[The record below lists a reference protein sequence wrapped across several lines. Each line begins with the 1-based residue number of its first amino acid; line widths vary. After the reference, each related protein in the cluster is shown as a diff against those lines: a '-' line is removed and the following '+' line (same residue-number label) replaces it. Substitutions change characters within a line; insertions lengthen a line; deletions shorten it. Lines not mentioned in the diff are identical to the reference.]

1 MGVRASLFVFGFR
14 LVSGHPTS
22 VLFPTQWAHKTT
34 KTLSTTRT
42 NIRLFLGESLV
53 LQATV
58 LLKATVTKTS
68 KASLAYIQK
77 VLGASIVHWS
87 PLLLNMLS
95 FQSRDFLLKPDLLR
109 AISDLG
115 FEHPSEIV
123 SSLTNAI
130 ITPAVSDP
138 QGLNGGVVT
147 PNREAQV
154 SKASERRDLGEG
166 RSASHDNQWWTLFK
180 GYRPVNSET
189 PSWGGSGRALK
200 RATLSKINRP
210 NILLFWLVSTSF
222 NVIFSPQP
230 VIQLDLWQIAS
241 LSANLPALGSDIN
254 NGVTLSYHIF
264 SPSEHRVFCASFFS
278 VMAKQ
283 RKVSTYQQLIG
294 I

>member
-77 VLGASIVHWS
+77 VLGACIVHWS

-130 ITPAVSDP
+130 ITPAVSEP

-166 RSASHDNQWWTLFK
+166 KSASHDNQWWTLFTLARFPP
-180 GYRPVNSET
+180 GRVSADVYPQMRIHRHIYIDMSFLTWQGDDVHT
-189 PSWGGSGRALK
+189 PISITFLSLNYLSIITFCKFQFISQLPCSYLQFFPLK
-200 RATLSKINRP
+200 SKYY
-210 NILLFWLVSTSF
+210 
-222 NVIFSPQP
+222 
-230 VIQLDLWQIAS
+230 S
-241 LSANLPALGSDIN
+241 L
-254 NGVTLSYHIF
+254 
-264 SPSEHRVFCASFFS
+264 
-278 VMAKQ
+278 Q
-283 RKVSTYQQLIG
+283 
-294 I
+294 

>member
-1 MGVRASLFVFGFR
+1 M
-14 LVSGHPTS
+14 
-22 VLFPTQWAHKTT
+22 
-34 KTLSTTRT
+34 
-42 NIRLFLGESLV
+42 RLFLGESPL

-58 LLKATVTKTS
+58 LLKATTKTS

-77 VLGASIVHWS
+77 VLGACIVHWS

-147 PNREAQV
+147 PNQEAQV

-166 RSASHDNQWWTLFK
+166 RSASHDNQ
-180 GYRPVNSET
+180 
-189 PSWGGSGRALK
+189 
-200 RATLSKINRP
+200 
-210 NILLFWLVSTSF
+210 
-222 NVIFSPQP
+222 
-230 VIQLDLWQIAS
+230 
-241 LSANLPALGSDIN
+241 
-254 NGVTLSYHIF
+254 
-264 SPSEHRVFCASFFS
+264 
-278 VMAKQ
+278 
-283 RKVSTYQQLIG
+283 
-294 I
+294 